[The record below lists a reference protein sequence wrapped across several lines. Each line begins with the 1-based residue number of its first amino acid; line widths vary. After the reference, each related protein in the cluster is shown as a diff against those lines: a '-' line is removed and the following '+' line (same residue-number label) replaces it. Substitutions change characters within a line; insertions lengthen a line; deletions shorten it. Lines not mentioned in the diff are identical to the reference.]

1 MGRGRN
7 LLVNLGVFALNTVA
21 VKLVSFVMVPL
32 YTSYLTQADFGVTD
46 MAMTVTSLLMPLA
59 TLSVADAVVR
69 FCVEDE
75 RDRGSYVVIGLAV
88 VLAGDLIVAALLPL
102 LNLSVFG
109 GLGSYRWWFL
119 ASYAT
124 STFFWFFGEVARG
137 VGLLRLI
144 PVCAAASSLVTAGL
158 SAALIAGAGL
168 GVEGY
173 FAGVVAGPL
182 AASLVYLTLGGFARI
197 IASAIGELRAGGL
210 PGARRVLSRML
221 VYSLPLVPNALFWW
235 VGTSINRFFIT
246 SILGISAS
254 GLFAAASKV
263 PNMLNMVYQV
273 FQQAWQLSAFQEA
286 RTGGVERFFSEVY
299 AVLRGGMTVAAS
311 ALMLAAPLLSSLL
324 LKGSFYQAWVYMPV
338 LLLAFLA
345 NALNAFQG
353 TVYTTSMA
361 TTGIMRTTVAGA
373 AASITL
379 NAVLVPALGLH
390 GACLAMLGGNLLV
403 FALRAVGTRALI
415 AFDMQWGHFA
425 STGALLCAQAAA
437 MALEVP
443 GYMGLSGACFSVI
456 LLLELWWGRGF
467 LVSAA
472 SALPGVVRRGRF
484 E

>member
-21 VKLVSFVMVPL
+21 VKLVSFFMVPL
-32 YTSYLTQADFGVTD
+32 YTSYLTQADFGITD

-59 TLSVADAVVR
+59 TLSIADAVVR

-75 RDRGSYVVIGLAV
+75 RDRGAYVVIGLAV
-88 VLAGDLIVAALLPL
+88 ILFGDIVVAAALPL
-102 LNLSVFG
+102 LDLPAFG
-109 GLGSYRWWFL
+109 GLGAYRWWFL
-119 ASYAT
+119 ASYAA

-144 PVCAAASSLVTAGL
+144 PACAAVSSLVTAGL

-168 GVEGY
+168 GVDGY
-173 FAGVVAGPL
+173 FAGAVAGPL
-182 AASLVYLTLGGFARI
+182 AASLAYLTLGGFSRI
-197 IASAIGELRAGGL
+197 VAGAIGELRVGGL

-235 VGTSINRFFIT
+235 VGTSINRIFIT

-286 RTGGVERFFSEVY
+286 RAGGVERFFSEVY

-311 ALMLAAPLLSSLL
+311 ALMLAAPLLASLL
-324 LKGSFYQAWVYMPV
+324 LRGSFYQAWVYMPV

-361 TTGIMRTTVAGA
+361 TAGIMRTTVAGA
-373 AASITL
+373 VASVAL

-390 GACLAMLGGNLLV
+390 GACLAMLGGNSAV
-403 FALRAVGTRALI
+403 FALRAIGTRSLI
-415 AFDMQWGHFA
+415 DFDMQWRRFA
-425 STGALLCAQAAA
+425 ATGTILFTQAAV
-437 MALEVP
+437 MTFETP
-443 GYMGLSGACFSVI
+443 GYMAL
-456 LLLELWWGRGF
+456 
-467 LVSAA
+467 SAA
-472 SALPGVVRRGRF
+472 ALAAILALEFWWARGRLARVAGAVLARLARG
-484 E
+484 